1 MRTRTAGKATAGAL
15 AGLVIVGVFVQQFG
29 ADRSE
34 IEAVREG
41 LDAAKMRLSQ
51 VNAAEKRRDSLD
63 SELAA
68 QARDL
73 EKLALILPP
82 DFDTTAIV
90 KRLNEVAGRYGAE
103 VQENGY
109 REKIDE
115 IPHKGEISITVF
127 GPPSAVELFTDRI
140 HHLARLQGWQRDESF
155 EGGVLGT
162 VTTWYWPEES
172 RPAREACRVS
182 PRRRVWLP
190 PFRAA
195 LARSRQELET
205 LCSELDRKRHVLERI
220 ERYEFD
226 KERISELVDTINRL
240 KTAIDSDWP
249 PKEKAETKRKE
260 PEK

>member
-1 MRTRTAGKATAGAL
+1 MRTRTAGKVTAGAL
-15 AGLVIVGVFVQQFG
+15 TGLVIAGVFLQQFG

-34 IEAVREG
+34 TEAVREG

-51 VNAAEKRRDSLD
+51 VNAAEKRLDSLD
-63 SELAA
+63 SEIAA

-73 EKLALILPP
+73 DKLALILPR

-90 KRLNEVAGRYGAE
+90 KRLSEVAGRYGAE

-109 REKIDE
+109 REKVDE

-127 GPPSAVELFTDRI
+127 GPPAAVGLFTDRI
-140 HHLARLQGWQRDESF
+140 HHLSRLQGWQRDESF

-162 VTTWYWPEES
+162 VTTWFWPEEPQ
-172 RPAREACRVS
+172 PAAESCRVA
-182 PRRRVWLP
+182 PRREVWLP
-190 PFRAA
+190 PFQER
-195 LARSRQELET
+195 LARFRRDLDT

-226 KERISELVDTINRL
+226 KERIGELVDTINRL

-249 PKEKAETKRKE
+249 PKEEDASGDSGTRK
-260 PEK
+260 